1 MSEEKPETTPE
12 SDSPTP
18 ETAPLKPAPPRRKI
32 LIGTQRPGALEAF
45 RAEAAK
51 AADEKKDVPSAPV
64 APAKPASVEPKP
76 EVKPEPVAEVKPE
89 VVEPKLEVKPE
100 PVAEVKPEVVEPKPE
115 VKPEPAAEVKPEVVE
130 PKPEVKPEP
139 VAEVKPEVVEPK
151 AETKPEPVAEVKP
164 EVVEPKPEVKPEP
177 VAETKPAPVEQKTES
192 KDESKDDRRDRRGNK
207 REPRVSKAQQIL
219 AAGPVGKVSKI
230 PVPNARMPLSD
241 DLQAEYEAAL
251 GDLAEANGFDTVLNN
266 DTSHQAGVVFQQDD
280 KVEATVQRISREDV
294 ILDLGNFTQ
303 GVASLRQFTEVP
315 TIGTKVKVS
324 IVRFNESEGL
334 YEVTL
339 PYAAAIIGDWSEV
352 QEGMIVD
359 AAVTGQNTGGLECE
373 VAHIRAFMPAGQVS
387 IYHRDNFDDLIN
399 THLMAVVLEAKP
411 EKRNLVISHKA
422 YEFRQQEAEK
432 KEFLATMKEGDV
444 FDAVVRK
451 IMPFGCFVDLGHGVE
466 GLVHISRLS
475 WGHVTDPNEVVKEG
489 EMIKVM
495 YLKTDDKGK
504 LSFSRRETMPSP
516 WETAPVK
523 YAVNTVCTAKIV
535 KVEPFGAF
543 CELEPGVEGLLHISE
558 LAHQR
563 VGHVSDIVK
572 IGQEVQVQV
581 ISMDPLARKIGLS
594 IKALIAP
601 PVKEESEEDNP
612 GHKKKKENPEDLEAK
627 PLAKKYR
634 NNKTDNLKGGTTNNS
649 GSKWATDFSSLL
661 GNIKPEEEQ
670 N

>member
-1 MSEEKPETTPE
+1 MSAEKPENSPETT
-12 SDSPTP
+12 SPMP

-45 RAEAAK
+45 RAENAK
-51 AADEKKDVPSAPV
+51 VAEVKKEASPAPTVPTKPEPV
-64 APAKPASVEPKP
+64 AEAKSEVVEAKP

-89 VVEPKLEVKPE
+89 V
-100 PVAEVKPEVVEPKPE
+100 AE
-115 VKPEPAAEVKPEVVE
+115 A
-130 PKPEVKPEP
+130 KPEVKPEP
-139 VAEVKPEVVEPK
+139 VAEVKPEV
-151 AETKPEPVAEVKP
+151 AEAKPEVKPEPVAEVKP

-177 VAETKPAPVEQKTES
+177 VAEVKPEPVAEVKPEPVAEVKPEPVAEVKSEPAEQKPES
-192 KDESKDDRRDRRGNK
+192 KGESKDDRRDRRGNK

-241 DLQAEYEAAL
+241 ELQAEYEAAL
-251 GDLAEANGFDTVLNN
+251 GDLAEANGFDSVISGDSLNK
-266 DTSHQAGVVFQQDD
+266 AGVVFEQDD

-324 IVRFNESEGL
+324 IVRFNEAEGL

-352 QEGMIVD
+352 QEGMVVD

-475 WGHVTDPNEVVKEG
+475 WGHINDPNEVVKEG
-489 EMIKVM
+489 DMIKVM
-495 YLKTDDKGK
+495 FLKKDDKGK
-504 LSFSRRETMPSP
+504 LSFSRRETMASP

-535 KVEPFGAF
+535 KVEQFGAF

-601 PVKEESEEDNP
+601 PAKDESEEDNP

-634 NNKTDNLKGGTTNNS
+634 NNKTDNLKGGTASGS
-649 GSKWATDFSSLL
+649 GSKWATDFSALL
-661 GNIKPEEEQ
+661 GKIKEEE
-670 N
+670 

>member
-1 MSEEKPETTPE
+1 MSAEKPENNPE
-12 SDSPTP
+12 STPPTP

-32 LIGTQRPGALEAF
+32 LIGTQRPGALEAH
-45 RAEAAK
+45 RAEVARAAEVK
-51 AADEKKDVPSAPV
+51 KEAAPAPV
-64 APAKPASVEPKP
+64 AQAQ
-76 EVKPEPVAEVKPE
+76 PE
-89 VVEPKLEVKPE
+89 VVEQKSEVQPE

-115 VKPEPAAEVKPEVVE
+115 VQPEPVAEVKPEVVE

-139 VAEVKPEVVEPK
+139 VAEVKPEVVEQKPVVQPEPVTEVK
-151 AETKPEPVAEVKP
+151 PEVVEQKPAIQPEPVAEVKP
-164 EVVEPKPEVKPEP
+164 EVVEQKPEVKG
-177 VAETKPAPVEQKTES
+177 ES
-192 KDESKDDRRDRRGNK
+192 KEDRRDGRGKK

-230 PVPNARMPLSD
+230 PVPNQRLPLSD
-241 DLQAEYEAAL
+241 ELQAEYEAAL
-251 GDLAEANGFDTVLNN
+251 GDLAEANGFDSVINN
-266 DTSHQAGVVFQQDD
+266 DTVKVGVEFQQDD
-280 KVEATVQRISREDV
+280 KVEATVERISREDV

-303 GVASLRQFTEVP
+303 GVASLRQFSEVP
-315 TIGTKVKVS
+315 TVGTKVKVS

-352 QEGMIVD
+352 QEGMVVD
-359 AAVTGQNTGGLECE
+359 ALVTGQNTGGLECE

-387 IYHRDNFDDLIN
+387 IYHRDSFDDLIN

-432 KEFLATMKEGDV
+432 KEFLANLKEGDV

-504 LSFSRRETMPSP
+504 LSFSRRETMASP

-535 KVEPFGAF
+535 KIEQFGAF

-563 VGHVSDIVK
+563 VGHVSDIVR

-601 PVKEESEEDNP
+601 PAKEESEEDNP

-634 NNKTDNLKGGTTNNS
+634 NKKTDNLRGGTTSSS
-649 GSKWATDFSSLL
+649 GSKWATDFSALL
-661 GNIKPEEEQ
+661 GNVNEED
-670 N
+670 

>member
-1 MSEEKPETTPE
+1 MSAEKPENTPE
-12 SDSPTP
+12 SNSPTP

-32 LIGTQRPGALEAF
+32 LIGTQRPGALEAH
-45 RAEAAK
+45 RAEVAK
-51 AADEKKDVPSAPV
+51 AAEVKKEAAPAPV
-64 APAKPASVEPKP
+64 APVKPEPVAEAKSEVIEPKP
-76 EVKPEPVAEVKPE
+76 EVKPEPVAE
-89 VVEPKLEVKPE
+89 
-100 PVAEVKPEVVEPKPE
+100 AKPEVVEPKPE
-115 VKPEPAAEVKPEVVE
+115 VKAEPVAEAKPEVVE
-130 PKPEVKPEP
+130 PKPEVKAEP
-139 VAEVKPEVVEPK
+139 VAEAKPEVVEPK
-151 AETKPEPVAEVKP
+151 PEVKAEPVAETKPEPVAEVKS
-164 EVVEPKPEVKPEP
+164 EVADQKP
-177 VAETKPAPVEQKTES
+177 ES
-192 KDESKDDRRDRRGNK
+192 KDESKGDRRDRRGNK
-207 REPRVSKAQQIL
+207 REPRISKAQQIL

-241 DLQAEYEAAL
+241 ELQAEYEAAL
-251 GDLAEANGFDTVLNN
+251 GDLAEANGFDSVISGESVNK
-266 DTSHQAGVVFQQDD
+266 AGVVFEQDD

-504 LSFSRRETMPSP
+504 LSFSRRETMASP

-649 GSKWATDFSSLL
+649 RSKWATDFSSLL
-661 GNIKPEEEQ
+661 GNIKSEEEQ

>member
-1 MSEEKPETTPE
+1 MSEEKPENTPE

-45 RAEAAK
+45 RAETAK
-51 AADEKKDVPSAPV
+51 TAEVKKEASPAPV
-64 APAKPASVEPKP
+64 APAAPAPVEPKT
-76 EVKPEPVAEVKPE
+76 
-89 VVEPKLEVKPE
+89 EVKPE

-115 VKPEPAAEVKPEVVE
+115 VKPEPVADVKPEVVEPKPEVKPEPVAEVKPEVVAPKPEAKPEPVAEVKPEVVE

-139 VAEVKPEVVEPK
+139 VAEVKPEV
-151 AETKPEPVAEVKP
+151 KPEPTEQKP
-164 EVVEPKPEVKPEP
+164 E
-177 VAETKPAPVEQKTES
+177 S
-192 KDESKDDRRDRRGNK
+192 KHESKDDRRDRRGNK
-207 REPRVSKAQQIL
+207 REPKISKAQQIL

-251 GDLAEANGFDTVLNN
+251 GDLAEANGFDAVLNN

-280 KVEATVQRISREDV
+280 KVDATVQRISREDV
-294 ILDLGNFTQ
+294 ILDLGNFNQ
-303 GVASLRQFTEVP
+303 GVASLRQFAEVP
-315 TIGTKVKVS
+315 TVGTKVKVS
-324 IVRFNESEGL
+324 IVRFNDAEGL

-352 QEGMIVD
+352 QEGMVVD

-504 LSFSRRETMPSP
+504 LSFSRRETMASP

-535 KVEPFGAF
+535 KVEQFGAF

-601 PVKEESEEDNP
+601 PVKEESEEDKDNF

-634 NNKTDNLKGGTTNNS
+634 NVKTDNLKGGTASGS
-649 GSKWATDFSSLL
+649 GSKWATDFSALL
-661 GNIKPEEEQ
+661 GNIKEEE
-670 N
+670 

>member
-1 MSEEKPETTPE
+1 MSAEKPENNPE
-12 SDSPTP
+12 STTPTP

-32 LIGTQRPGALEAF
+32 LIGTQRPGALEAH
-45 RAEAAK
+45 RAEVARAA
-51 AADEKKDVPSAPV
+51 
-64 APAKPASVEPKP
+64 
-76 EVKPEPVAEVKPE
+76 EVKKEAAPTPVTQAQPEPVEQKPVVQPEPVAQAQPE
-89 VVEPKLEVKPE
+89 VVEQKPVVQPE
-100 PVAEVKPEVVEPKPE
+100 PVAQAQPEVVEQKP
-115 VKPEPAAEVKPEVVE
+115 VVQPEPVAQAQPEVVE
-130 PKPEVKPEP
+130 QKSDVQPEP
-139 VAEVKPEVVEPK
+139 VAQAQPEVVEQ
-151 AETKPEPVAEVKP
+151 KPDVQ
-164 EVVEPKPEVKPEP
+164 
-177 VAETKPAPVEQKTES
+177 PAPVAQAQPEPTEQKS
-192 KDESKDDRRDRRGNK
+192 GAKGESKDDRRDGRGKK

-230 PVPNARMPLSD
+230 PVPNQRLPLSD
-241 DLQAEYEAAL
+241 ELQAEYEAAL
-251 GDLAEANGFDTVLNN
+251 GDLAEANGFDSVINN
-266 DTSHQAGVVFQQDD
+266 DTVKVGVEFQQDD
-280 KVEATVQRISREDV
+280 KVEATVERISREDV

-315 TIGTKVKVS
+315 TVGTKVKVS

-352 QEGMIVD
+352 QEGMVVD
-359 AAVTGQNTGGLECE
+359 ALVTGQNTGGLECE

-387 IYHRDNFDDLIN
+387 IYHRDSFDDLIN

-432 KEFLATMKEGDV
+432 KEFLANLKEGDV

-451 IMPFGCFVDLGHGVE
+451 IMPFGCFVDLDHGVE

-504 LSFSRRETMPSP
+504 LSFSRRETMASP

-535 KVEPFGAF
+535 KIEQFGAF

-563 VGHVSDIVK
+563 VGHVSDIVR

-601 PVKEESEEDNP
+601 PAKEESEEDNP

-634 NNKTDNLKGGTTNNS
+634 NKKTDNLRGGTTSSS
-649 GSKWATDFSSLL
+649 GSKWATDFSALL
-661 GNIKPEEEQ
+661 GNVNEDQE
-670 N
+670 

>member
-1 MSEEKPETTPE
+1 MSAEKPENNPE
-12 SDSPTP
+12 STPPTP

-32 LIGTQRPGALEAF
+32 LIGTQRPGALEAH
-45 RAEAAK
+45 RAEVARAAEVK
-51 AADEKKDVPSAPV
+51 KEAAPAPV
-64 APAKPASVEPKP
+64 AQAQ
-76 EVKPEPVAEVKPE
+76 PE
-89 VVEPKLEVKPE
+89 VVEQKSEVQPE
-100 PVAEVKPEVVEPKPE
+100 PV
-115 VKPEPAAEVKPEVVE
+115 AEVKPEVVE

-139 VAEVKPEVVEPK
+139 VAEVKPEVVEQKPVVQPEPVTEVK
-151 AETKPEPVAEVKP
+151 PEVVEQKPAIQPEPVAEVKP
-164 EVVEPKPEVKPEP
+164 EVVEQKPEVKG
-177 VAETKPAPVEQKTES
+177 ES
-192 KDESKDDRRDRRGNK
+192 KEDRRDGRGKK

-230 PVPNARMPLSD
+230 PVPNQRLPLSD
-241 DLQAEYEAAL
+241 ELQAEYEAAL
-251 GDLAEANGFDTVLNN
+251 GDLAEANGFDSVINN
-266 DTSHQAGVVFQQDD
+266 DTVKVGVEFQQDD
-280 KVEATVQRISREDV
+280 KVEATVERISREDV

-303 GVASLRQFTEVP
+303 GVASLRQFSEVP
-315 TIGTKVKVS
+315 TVGTKVKVS

-352 QEGMIVD
+352 QEGMVVD
-359 AAVTGQNTGGLECE
+359 ALVTGQNTGGLECE

-387 IYHRDNFDDLIN
+387 IYHRDSFDDLIN

-432 KEFLATMKEGDV
+432 KEFLANLKEGDV

-504 LSFSRRETMPSP
+504 LSFSRRETMASP

-535 KVEPFGAF
+535 KIEQFGAF

-563 VGHVSDIVK
+563 VGHVSDIVR

-601 PVKEESEEDNP
+601 PAKEESEEDNP

-634 NNKTDNLKGGTTNNS
+634 NKKTDNLRGGTTSSS
-649 GSKWATDFSSLL
+649 GSKWATDFSALL
-661 GNIKPEEEQ
+661 GNVNEED
-670 N
+670 

>member
-1 MSEEKPETTPE
+1 MSEENPEKTPE

-51 AADEKKDVPSAPV
+51 AAEGKKEAPTAPV
-64 APAKPASVEPKP
+64 AQTKP
-76 EVKPEPVAEVKPE
+76 ETADQKPEVQPEPVAQAESEVVDKKPEVQPESVAQAQPEVVDKKPEVQPEPVAQAQPEVVDKKPEVQPEPVAQAQPEVVDKKPEVQPAPSAQVKPEPI
-89 VVEPKLEVKPE
+89 
-100 PVAEVKPEVVEPKPE
+100 
-115 VKPEPAAEVKPEVVE
+115 
-130 PKPEVKPEP
+130 
-139 VAEVKPEVVEPK
+139 
-151 AETKPEPVAEVKP
+151 
-164 EVVEPKPEVKPEP
+164 
-177 VAETKPAPVEQKTES
+177 EQKAES
-192 KDESKDDRRDRRGNK
+192 KDESNRRDRRGNK

-219 AAGPVGKVSKI
+219 AAGPIGKVSKI
-230 PVPNARMPLSD
+230 PVPNSRMPLSD
-241 DLQAEYEAAL
+241 ELQAQFDAAL
-251 GDLAEANGFDTVLNN
+251 GDLAQADGFDAVLDN
-266 DTSHQAGVVFQQDD
+266 DTEHKAGVVFQQDD
-280 KVEATVQRISREDV
+280 KVEAIVQRISREDV
-294 ILDLGNFTQ
+294 ILDLGNFNQ
-303 GVASLRQFTEVP
+303 GVASLRQFAETPE
-315 TIGTKVKVS
+315 IGTKVKVS
-324 IVRFNESEGL
+324 IVRYNDAEGL

-352 QEGMIVD
+352 QEGMVVD
-359 AAVTGQNTGGLECE
+359 AAVIGQNTGGLECE

-504 LSFSRRETMPSP
+504 LSFSRRETMASP

-535 KVEPFGAF
+535 KVEQFGAF

-601 PVKEESEEDNP
+601 PVKEESDEDNP

-634 NNKTDNLKGGTTNNS
+634 NNKTDNLKGGTASNS
-649 GSKWATDFSSLL
+649 GSKWATDFSALL
-661 GNIKPEEEQ
+661 GSVKEEE
-670 N
+670 

>member
-1 MSEEKPETTPE
+1 MSEENPEKTPE

-51 AADEKKDVPSAPV
+51 AAEGKKEASP
-64 APAKPASVEPKP
+64 APAAQTKPETVEQKP
-76 EVKPEPVAEVKPE
+76 VVQPEPVVQTKPEVVEQKPEVKPEPVVQAEPEVVEQKAEVKPEPVAEVKPE
-89 VVEPKLEVKPE
+89 VVEQKPEVQPEPSAQAKPE
-100 PVAEVKPEVVEPKPE
+100 P
-115 VKPEPAAEVKPEVVE
+115 
-130 PKPEVKPEP
+130 
-139 VAEVKPEVVEPK
+139 
-151 AETKPEPVAEVKP
+151 TD
-164 EVVEPKPEVKPEP
+164 
-177 VAETKPAPVEQKTES
+177 QKTES
-192 KDESKDDRRDRRGNK
+192 KDESDRRDRRGNK

-230 PVPNARMPLSD
+230 PVPNSRMPLPD
-241 DLQAEYEAAL
+241 ELQEVFDAVV
-251 GDLAEANGFDTVLNN
+251 GPLAEDNGFDAVLDN
-266 DTSHQAGVVFQQDD
+266 DTVHKAGVEFQQDD
-280 KVEATVQRISREDV
+280 KVEAIVQHISREDV
-294 ILDLGNFTQ
+294 ILDLGNFNQ
-303 GVASLRQFTEVP
+303 GVVSLRQFAETPE
-315 TIGTKVKVS
+315 IGTKVKVS
-324 IVRFNESEGL
+324 IVRYNDAEGL

-352 QEGMIVD
+352 QEGMVVD

-504 LSFSRRETMPSP
+504 LSFSRRETMASP

-535 KVEPFGAF
+535 KVEQFGAF

-601 PVKEESEEDNP
+601 PVKEESDEDNP

-634 NNKTDNLKGGTTNNS
+634 NNKTDNLKGGTASNS
-649 GSKWATDFSSLL
+649 GSKWATDFSALL
-661 GNIKPEEEQ
+661 GSVKEEE
-670 N
+670 

>member
-1 MSEEKPETTPE
+1 MSEETPENTPE
-12 SDSPTP
+12 SNSPTP

-51 AADEKKDVPSAPV
+51 AAEVKKEPSPAPAAPATPKVVETKPETPSEPV
-64 APAKPASVEPKP
+64 AEVKPEPVAEVKPEPIVETKSEVKPEPVAEVKPEPVVEPKP
-76 EVKPEPVAEVKPE
+76 EVKPEPVAET
-89 VVEPKLEVKPE
+89 KPE
-100 PVAEVKPEVVEPKPE
+100 PVAEVKPEP
-115 VKPEPAAEVKPEVVE
+115 VVE

-139 VAEVKPEVVEPK
+139 VAEVKPEV
-151 AETKPEPVAEVKP
+151 AEQTP
-164 EVVEPKPEVKPEP
+164 
-177 VAETKPAPVEQKTES
+177 ES
-192 KDESKDDRRDRRGNK
+192 KDESKGDRRDRRGNK
-207 REPRVSKAQQIL
+207 REPRISKAQQIL

-241 DLQAEYEAAL
+241 ELQAEYEAAL
-251 GDLAEANGFDTVLNN
+251 GDLAEANGFDSVISGDSVTK
-266 DTSHQAGVVFQQDD
+266 AGVVFEQDD

-324 IVRFNESEGL
+324 IVRFNEAEGL

-352 QEGMIVD
+352 QEGMVVD

-504 LSFSRRETMPSP
+504 LSFSRRETMASP

-535 KVEPFGAF
+535 KVEQFGAF

-601 PVKEESEEDNP
+601 PVKEESDEDNP

-634 NNKTDNLKGGTTNNS
+634 NNKTDNLKGGTASGS
-649 GSKWATDFSSLL
+649 GSKWATDFSALL
-661 GNIKPEEEQ
+661 GSVKEEE
-670 N
+670 

>member
-1 MSEEKPETTPE
+1 MSAENPENTPE

-51 AADEKKDVPSAPV
+51 AAEGKKEASPAPV
-64 APAKPASVEPKP
+64 AQTKPETVEQKP
-76 EVKPEPVAEVKPE
+76 EVQLEPVAQAEPEVVEQKPEIQPEPVAQAEPE
-89 VVEPKLEVKPE
+89 VVEQ
-100 PVAEVKPEVVEPKPE
+100 KPEVQSEPIAQ
-115 VKPEPAAEVKPEVVE
+115 VKPEPA
-130 PKPEVKPEP
+130 
-139 VAEVKPEVVEPK
+139 
-151 AETKPEPVAEVKP
+151 
-164 EVVEPKPEVKPEP
+164 
-177 VAETKPAPVEQKTES
+177 EQKAES

-219 AAGPVGKVSKI
+219 AAGPIGKVSKI

-241 DLQAEYEAAL
+241 ELQAEYEAAL
-251 GDLAEANGFDTVLNN
+251 GDLAEANGFDTVLDN
-266 DTSHQAGVVFQQDD
+266 DTVHKAGVEFQQDD

-294 ILDLGNFTQ
+294 ILDLGNFNQ
-303 GVASLRQFTEVP
+303 GVASLRQFAETPE
-315 TIGTKVKVS
+315 IGTKVKVS
-324 IVRFNESEGL
+324 IVRYNSAEGL

-352 QEGMIVD
+352 QEGMVVD

-504 LSFSRRETMPSP
+504 LSFSRRETMASP

-535 KVEPFGAF
+535 KVEQFGAF

-572 IGQEVQVQV
+572 VGQEVQVQV

-601 PVKEESEEDNP
+601 PVKEESEEDKDNF

-634 NNKTDNLKGGTTNNS
+634 NVKTDNLKGGTASNS
-649 GSKWATDFSSLL
+649 GSKWANDFSALL
-661 GNIKPEEEQ
+661 GSVKEEE
-670 N
+670 

>member
-1 MSEEKPETTPE
+1 MSAENPENTPE

-51 AADEKKDVPSAPV
+51 AAEAKKEASSAPSAQAKPETVEQKSTVQSEPV
-64 APAKPASVEPKP
+64 AEVKPEVVEQKPAVQPEPVAEVKPEVVEQKLEVQPEPVAEVKPEAVEPKP
-76 EVKPEPVAEVKPE
+76 EVKPEPVAEAKPIVEPVSQDKPE
-89 VVEPKLEVKPE
+89 AVD
-100 PVAEVKPEVVEPKPE
+100 
-115 VKPEPAAEVKPEVVE
+115 
-130 PKPEVKPEP
+130 
-139 VAEVKPEVVEPK
+139 
-151 AETKPEPVAEVKP
+151 
-164 EVVEPKPEVKPEP
+164 
-177 VAETKPAPVEQKTES
+177 QKSES
-192 KDESKDDRRDRRGNK
+192 KDESKGDRRDRRGNK

-219 AAGPVGKVSKI
+219 AAGPIGKVSKI

-241 DLQAEYEAAL
+241 ELQAEYEAAL
-251 GDLAEANGFDTVLNN
+251 GDLAEANGFDTVLDN
-266 DTSHQAGVVFQQDD
+266 DTVHKAGVVFQQDD

-294 ILDLGNFTQ
+294 ILDLGNFNQ
-303 GVASLRQFTEVP
+303 GVASLRQFSEVP

-324 IVRFNESEGL
+324 IVRFNDAEGL

-352 QEGMIVD
+352 QEGMVVD

-504 LSFSRRETMPSP
+504 LSFSRRETMASP

-535 KVEPFGAF
+535 KVEQFGAF

-634 NNKTDNLKGGTTNNS
+634 NVKTDNLKGGTTNNS
-649 GSKWATDFSSLL
+649 GSKWANDFSALL
-661 GNIKPEEEQ
+661 GSVKEEE
-670 N
+670 